1 MIEYE
6 RMCVSE
12 YAYIRTS
19 HTKQPAHTHGFDA
32 AAGGRSAATL
42 TGQKNKCSHRGNGAG
57 VKKIKKLKKMHAQK
71 RTKKQ

>member
-1 MIEYE
+1 LY
-6 RMCVSE
+6 V
-12 YAYIRTS
+12 AYIKP
-19 HTKQPAHTHGFDA
+19 KQHAHTHGFDA